1 MARIELHEGS
11 PELLSATDQFFKEL
25 GSIPRLQTR
34 LRTWHY
40 KLTFDS
46 RVESARSSDLSA
58 AEGVSAARKTM
69 AALRTGLAETQRE
82 LKDFNQELSDGET
95 AKTVVL
101 TVDGEDEEMD
111 DEYGT
116 IMTEF
121 AAHALAELDALAA
134 DLPPEART
142 SQYS

>member
-25 GSIPRLQTR
+25 GSTPRLQTR

-40 KLTFDS
+40 KLTFDK
-46 RVESARSSDLSA
+46 RVESARSA

-82 LKDFNQELSDGET
+82 LEDFNQELGDGET
-95 AKTVVL
+95 TKTLVL

-134 DLPPEART
+134 DLPPDARM
-142 SQYS
+142 SQ